1 MTGIPT
7 AVKVQSMP
15 FLPYIFAF
23 DLDGTVTTR
32 ELLPLMAEAAGL
44 DAEIARLTAMTLRGD
59 IPFAAS
65 FRQRFSMLA
74 HVPLRRMRDIAAAV
88 PLDPFIVDF
97 IAKNRHC
104 CVLVTGNLDCWIAPL
119 VERLGCPCLSSRS
132 CMRKGKLALESI
144 LDKGDAVRTL
154 RQRARHIVAIGE
166 SVGDIPMFLAADLG
180 IAYAGVHSPV
190 PGVLGLA
197 GHVARD
203 GEELCGILQNIMA
216 GFSEAVL
223 PLDAA
228 PGLA

>member
-1 MTGIPT
+1 M
-7 AVKVQSMP
+7 SH
-15 FLPYIFAF
+15 LPCIFAF

-44 DAEIARLTAMTLRGD
+44 DAQMARLTAMTLRGD
-59 IPFAAS
+59 IPFATS

-74 HVPLRRMRDIAAAV
+74 HVPLDRMRAIVAAV
-88 PLDPFIVDF
+88 PLDAAIEAF

-132 CMRKGKLALESI
+132 CYHGGELALESI
-144 LDKGDAVRTL
+144 LDKGDAVRSL
-154 RQRARHIVAIGE
+154 RPKARRIVAIGE
-166 SVGDIPMFLAADLG
+166 SVGDIPMFQAADLG

-190 PGVLGLA
+190 PGILDLA

-203 GEELCGILQNIMA
+203 GAELCRLLQGIKEESFTPA
-216 GFSEAVL
+216 E
-223 PLDAA
+223 PLDASA
-228 PGLA
+228 ALK

>member
-1 MTGIPT
+1 MSFSPC
-7 AVKVQSMP
+7 
-15 FLPYIFAF
+15 IFAF

-74 HVPLRRMRDIAAAV
+74 HVPLQRMHDITAAV
-88 PLDPFIVDF
+88 PLDPFIMDF

-132 CMRKGKLALESI
+132 CIQNGELTLESI

-154 RQRARHIVAIGE
+154 RQRARHIIAIGE

-180 IAYAGVHSPV
+180 IAYSGVHNPV
-190 PGVLGLA
+190 PGILDLA
-197 GHVARD
+197 RHVA
-203 GEELCGILQNIMA
+203 GNGAELCGILQGIMED
-216 GFSEAVL
+216 FSVPAA
-223 PLDAA
+223 PLDATS
-228 PGLA
+228 GLA